1 MAFTGS
7 NYLILITDQD
17 MNTVGDPIACWTMI
31 DVTLKLNEPSSG
43 MFSAPGYDWIRDQLS
58 PGCRVVV
65 IRDGE
70 VLIAGPV
77 EQWLWER
84 SDDGANAGAGN
95 LTVNFADFLSLIV
108 SRRVYPDGTLAPAAQ
123 VVDNWSYTGNAET
136 ALRTLV
142 NLNAGPGALTARQ
155 VPRLVLGSV
164 AGVGTSV
171 TAKAE
176 RMEPMGDVMRRIAT
190 AGGGLGFRAQLT
202 DTGDVEFEVYDPPDL
217 SNAVVFGFGAGSLKY
232 IGYEVTAPTANAA
245 LVGGQGEGADRLVI
259 ERGNAGSQDA
269 WDRREVLVSRPGN
282 DPTADLNAAGDEA
295 LAEGAETYRMPTS
308 VADSDYQAFGRDYT
322 LGSIVSVETWP
333 GSMISDVIVT
343 VHIQVY
349 PGAGEIISSTVGSQ
363 AENADPKWIQ
373 RMRAMD
379 KRISYLERN
388 VVPAVVP

>member
-1 MAFTGS
+1 MAFAAS
-7 NYLILITDQD
+7 NYVILVTNQD
-17 MNTVGDPIACWTMI
+17 MVAVGDPIACWTMI
-31 DVTLKLNEPSSG
+31 DVTLKFNEPGSG
-43 MFSAPGYDWIRDQLS
+43 LFTVPGYDWIRDQFS

-65 IRDGE
+65 IRNGE

-77 EQWLWER
+77 ERWLWER
-84 SDDGANAGAGN
+84 SDDGENAGAGK
-95 LTVNFADFLSLIV
+95 LTVNFSDFVSLIV
-108 SRRVYPDGTLAPAAQ
+108 SRHTYPDGTLAPAAQ
-123 VVDNWSYTGNAET
+123 VVDNWTYTGNAEL
-136 ALRTLV
+136 ALRELV
-142 NLNAGPGALTARQ
+142 NRNAGPGALTARQ
-155 VPRLVLGSV
+155 IPRLVLGAV

-176 RMEPMGDVMRRIAT
+176 RMEPMGDVMRRIAV
-190 AGGGLGFRAQLT
+190 AGGNLGFRAVLT
-202 DTGDVEFEVYDPPDL
+202 DDDDVEFEVYDPPDL
-217 SNAVVFGFGAGSLKY
+217 SGQVVFGFGAGSLKY

-245 LVGGQGEGADRLVI
+245 LVGGQGEGADRLII

-269 WDRREVLVSRPGN
+269 WDRRETLVNRPGS
-282 DPTADLNAAGDEA
+282 DPTADLNTAGDEA

-343 VHIQVY
+343 VHLQVY
-349 PGAGEIISSTVGSQ
+349 PTAGEVISSTVGSQ
-363 AENADPKWIQ
+363 AENSDPKWIQ

-388 VVPAVVP
+388 VVPAVP